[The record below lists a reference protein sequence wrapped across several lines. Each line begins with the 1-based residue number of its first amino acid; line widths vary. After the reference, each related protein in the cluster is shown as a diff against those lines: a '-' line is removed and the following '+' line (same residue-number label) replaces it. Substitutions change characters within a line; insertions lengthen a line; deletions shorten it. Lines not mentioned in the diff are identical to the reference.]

1 MGRNSHK
8 SKSTAGWNK
17 SNAQS
22 RQTMSEKEDN
32 TQGRKLEDSKLRIIS
47 IVLSIICLGSGSIF
61 GIRYWSRLDI
71 ESMDP
76 DALWN
81 DAKWAIVSA
90 LIGCGFYILGTLSS
104 NKLTKGRKYTI
115 VGFYVLLLILIAV
128 FFRFL
133 LVFINNW
140 F

>member
-1 MGRNSHK
+1 
-8 SKSTAGWNK
+8 
-17 SNAQS
+17 
-22 RQTMSEKEDN
+22 MSEKEDN
-32 TQGRKLEDSKLRIIS
+32 AQGRKLEDSKLHITS

-90 LIGCGFYILGTLSS
+90 LIGCGFYMLGTLSS
-104 NKLTKGRKYTI
+104 KATKGRKYTI

-133 LVFINNW
+133 VVFINNW